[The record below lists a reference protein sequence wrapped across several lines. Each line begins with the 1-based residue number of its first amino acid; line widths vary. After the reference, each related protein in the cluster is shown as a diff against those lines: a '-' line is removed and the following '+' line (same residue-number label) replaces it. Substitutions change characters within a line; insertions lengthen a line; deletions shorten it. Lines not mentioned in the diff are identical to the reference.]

1 MYLEKISLLNFK
13 NIAQEELSFCPG
25 INCLVGDNGAGKT
38 NVVDAVYYLSMCKS
52 SLQMTDGQS
61 IRHGADFFLVEG
73 RYSSDA
79 GRREQVVCSFSRK
92 GGKVLKRNGKEY
104 DRLADHV
111 GLIPAVIVSPADSAL
126 ISDAADERRRYLN
139 AFISQLDRAYLTALM
154 RYNAVL
160 AERNRLLKMQPDETM
175 LAIYD
180 RQLVEHGNRIHARRR
195 EFAARLQPLVAEY
208 YRRLSDDREQVE
220 LLYRSELNERPFEE
234 VLRDARQKDL
244 VNEFTTAGI
253 HRDDLTL
260 RIGGYPLRKYGSQG
274 QQKSFLIALK
284 LAQYAI
290 VAAEKGERP
299 ILLLDD
305 LFDKLDAGRV
315 EQLIRLV
322 ADDAFGQIFIT
333 DCNPT
338 RLRTILDRAGGSYTL
353 FTVSNGTITDHSVPE
368 GDARAISGTPNDETA
383 AEKSPE
389 SPDTVSGTTGTRP
402 SEESDGSEGPGGSE
416 GPDESEESDRSVG
429 SDGLNEADGADEADG
444 TGEADEAQ
452 PAATG
457 PDTRRPADTN
467 THNADNSGKE
477 ETR

>member
-368 GDARAISGTPNDETA
+368 GDARAISGTPDDETA

-389 SPDTVSGTTGTRP
+389 SPDTVSGTTGTHP

-467 THNADNSGKE
+467 THDADNSGKE
-477 ETR
+477 ERR

>member
-1 MYLEKISLLNFK
+1 MRLKKLTLLNFK
-13 NIAQEELSFCPG
+13 NIARQELSFCRG
-25 INCLVGDNGAGKT
+25 VNCLVGDNGAGKT

-52 SLQMTDGQS
+52 SLPMTDTQS
-61 IRHGADFFLVEG
+61 ILHGAEGFLIDG
-73 RYSSDA
+73 QYLSDA
-79 GRREQVVCSFSRK
+79 EKNERIVCSFTRK

-111 GLIPAVIVSPADSAL
+111 GLVPAVIVSPADYAL
-126 ISDAADERRRYLN
+126 ISDAAEERRRYLN
-139 AFISQLDRAYLTALM
+139 ACISQLDRTYLSDVM

-180 RQLVEHGNRIHARRR
+180 GQLVEYGAKIHAARQA
-195 EFAARLQPLVAEY
+195 FAERLQPVVAEY
-208 YRRLSDDREQVE
+208 YRTLSDDREQVE
-220 LLYRSELNERPFEE
+220 LHYKSELSERPFDEI
-234 VLRDARQKDL
+234 LRAARQKDMI
-244 VNEFTTAGI
+244 NEYTTSGI

-290 VAAEKGERP
+290 VAEACGERP

-322 ADDAFGQIFIT
+322 SDEAFGQIFIT

-338 RLRTILDRAGGSYTL
+338 RLKSILDKAGGEYAL
-353 FTVSNGTITDHSVPE
+353 FTV
-368 GDARAISGTPNDETA
+368 
-383 AEKSPE
+383 
-389 SPDTVSGTTGTRP
+389 
-402 SEESDGSEGPGGSE
+402 
-416 GPDESEESDRSVG
+416 
-429 SDGLNEADGADEADG
+429 ADGEIHSTNEPEPTEDEA
-444 TGEADEAQ
+444 E
-452 PAATG
+452 
-457 PDTRRPADTN
+457 
-467 THNADNSGKE
+467 
-477 ETR
+477 